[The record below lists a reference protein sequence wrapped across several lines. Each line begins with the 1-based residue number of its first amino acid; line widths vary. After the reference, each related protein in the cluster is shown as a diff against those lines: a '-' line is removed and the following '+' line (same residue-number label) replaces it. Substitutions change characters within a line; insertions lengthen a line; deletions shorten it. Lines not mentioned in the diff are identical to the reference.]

1 MQVEFVKELE
11 DKVIYLQSSGNK
23 YTVIECER
31 IEEGDINPIPVRQ
44 KSFPNLKK
52 AIEVMDKWSGTS

>member
-1 MQVEFVKELE
+1 MKIEFVKELE

-31 IEEGDINPIPVRQ
+31 IDDGDINPIPVRQ
-44 KSFPNLKK
+44 KSCPNLKK
-52 AIEVMDKWSGTS
+52 ALEVMNKWSGTS